1 MALGLGKPLSNPFAG
16 RAAPVEES
24 HVPLPSDA
32 GMVLDLLPIPAA
44 ILTFDGEAFHFASVN
59 KPFRMAGLGAVAA
72 ESPVIRLLG
81 TRIQAFLQSEETH
94 QSITWQFGS
103 EVDSRHFRVMLARRT
118 ISRNTPRCMLT
129 LVDQTSELRTE
140 QSLRR
145 EMATDSLTGLP
156 NRTGFSDELEATI
169 HEHNRDD
176 HAVMVIDLARFGR
189 VNACM
194 GGLAGDEL
202 LISVARRIKGALR
215 GRDVLAR
222 LGGDEFG
229 VLLTLDDGPSDA
241 LHVAK
246 RVEASLT
253 NPFRLSDF
261 EIRVECSIG
270 IGMGSDNDGDPE
282 DLIRNAQFAVKRS
295 KKTGRAEVY
304 QTHAFDIAREQFSI
318 ETELRRAIE
327 NGQMSLYYQ
336 PICDLNSGRIT
347 SFEALAR
354 WTNEDGIALSP
365 NDFIPVAEESGLI
378 VPLGRWAMDEA
389 AKTIASWD
397 RGADGDCGC
406 KVAVNLSAIQLH
418 RDNIPE
424 MVKRSLDTHK
434 VSGNR
439 LTLELTESAI
449 VTDPD
454 RVARVMNALKDLGAT
469 LAMDDFGTGY
479 SNLAFLQKLPIDLLK
494 IDRSFVSG
502 MLADR
507 DKIAI
512 VRAILSLAQALG
524 MHTTAEGI
532 ETNELAQTLAALG
545 CTYGQGFLY
554 SRALAR
560 DDAYSLL
567 VERNALAT
575 SSSAI

>member
-1 MALGLGKPLSNPFAG
+1 
-16 RAAPVEES
+16 
-24 HVPLPSDA
+24 
-32 GMVLDLLPIPAA
+32 MVLDMLPIPAA
-44 ILTFDGEAFHFASVN
+44 IVALAEESLHFEGIN
-59 KPFRMAGLGAVAA
+59 KPFRMAGLGAIAS

-81 TRIQAFLQSEETH
+81 DRIRRFVESEET
-94 QSITWQFGS
+94 SEEFPWRFGS
-103 EVDSRHFRVMLARRT
+103 EVDSRHFRVKLARR
-118 ISRNTPRCMLT
+118 SFNSEKLKCMVS

-156 NRTGFSDELEATI
+156 NRTGFSDELEDTI
-169 HEHNRDD
+169 TPENCGG

-229 VLLTLDDGPSDA
+229 VLLTLDDGPQDA

-246 RVEASLT
+246 RIEAALT

-270 IGMGSDNDGDPE
+270 IAMGSDNDGDPE

-295 KKTGRAEVY
+295 KKTSRAEVY

-327 NGQMSLYYQ
+327 NGQMALYYQ
-336 PICDLNSGRIT
+336 PICDLNTGKIT

-354 WTNEDGIALSP
+354 WTNEEGVTLSP

-389 AKTIASWD
+389 AKTIAAWD
-397 RGADGDCGC
+397 RGAGGDCGAR
-406 KVAVNLSAIQLH
+406 VAVNLSAIQLH
-418 RDNIPE
+418 RDNIPD
-424 MVKRSLDTHK
+424 MVKRALDTYG
-434 VSGNR
+434 VPGTR

-454 RVARVMNALKDLGAT
+454 RVARVMTALKGLGAT

-479 SNLAFLQKLPIDLLK
+479 SNLAFLQKLPIDVLK

-524 MHTTAEGI
+524 MKTTAEGI

-545 CTYGQGFLY
+545 CSYGQGFLY

-567 VERNALAT
+567 IERNGPPAI
-575 SSSAI
+575 SSAI